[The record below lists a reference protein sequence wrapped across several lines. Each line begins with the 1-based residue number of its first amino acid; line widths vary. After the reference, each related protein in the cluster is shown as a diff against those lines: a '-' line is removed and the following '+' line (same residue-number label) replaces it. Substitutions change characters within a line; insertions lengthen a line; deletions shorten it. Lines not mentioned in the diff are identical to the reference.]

1 MKYAQGT
8 RRSNVELDGF
18 IIFFALLSVSSIE
31 NKLYEK
37 DGISIVLFFFFSD
50 SAQAT
55 TTHQITSL

>member
-31 NKLYEK
+31 NKLYEN
-37 DGISIVLFFFFSD
+37 DGISIVLFFSE
-50 SAQAT
+50 SSQAT
-55 TTHQITSL
+55 TTHQIISL